1 MSKSSLDPARSPGV
15 LFLVNSLGTGG
26 AEKQVV
32 SLLNHLDAS
41 RFRLH
46 LAYLKRNEQLLPQL
60 ERERLAGVVCMDV
73 AHRIDLGAVRRLRR
87 LIAERSIEAIVCT
100 NSYSTLYGYL
110 ARHHRQGSAPRLAT
124 VFHTTFLRTR
134 GERARMLLYRPL
146 FNRCDRLIYVC
157 ESQRRHW
164 RENGLSAAADQ
175 VIHNGIDTKWYSDP
189 RPAAEQ
195 LDFRHSL
202 GFGDDDFVIGLCAGF
217 RPEKAHGDLLAAVA
231 KLRARAVPAKAL
243 LIGEG
248 PERSVIEHRAR
259 QLGIREHVVMTGV
272 QQDVRPF
279 VRACDVMTLVSH
291 AETFSLA
298 ALESMALG
306 KPLVMSDLGGAGEQV
321 IQGEHG
327 FLFPPGDIEA
337 LSAHLY
343 GLTSGALR
351 ARLGEAA
358 ARRVREHFTIQAMC
372 AQFTDCLE
380 GLTTRAPT
388 RPAPALPDRRPKTRL
403 WPPATK
409 ARSVKRP

>member
-1 MSKSSLDPARSPGV
+1 MTESRSARPPGV

-32 SLLNHLDAS
+32 TLLNHLDAS

-60 ERERLAGVVCMDV
+60 ERGRLAELVCMDV

-87 LIAERSIEAIVCT
+87 LIAERAIEAIVCT
-100 NSYSTLYGYL
+100 NSYPMLYGYL
-110 ARHHRQGSAPRLAT
+110 ACRHHRGSGPRLTA
-124 VFHTTFLRTR
+124 VFHSTFLRTP
-134 GERARMLLYRPL
+134 GEKARMLLYRPL

-164 RENGLSAAADQ
+164 RENGLRAAADQ
-175 VIHNGIDTKWYSDP
+175 VIHNGIDTDWYSDP

-195 LDFRHSL
+195 LAFRRSL
-202 GFGDDDFVIGLCAGF
+202 GFGDEDFVIGLCAGF
-217 RPEKAHGDLLAAVA
+217 RPEKAHGDLLAAA
-231 KLRARAVPAKAL
+231 AGLRARAIPAKAL

-248 PERSVIEHRAR
+248 PERSAIERRAR
-259 QLGIREHVVMTGV
+259 QLGIREHVVLTGV
-272 QQDVRPF
+272 KQDVRPF

-298 ALESMALG
+298 ALESMSLG

-321 IQGEHG
+321 IDGEHG

-337 LSAHLY
+337 LSMQLHR
-343 GLTSGALR
+343 LTSRALR

-358 ARRVREHFTIQAMC
+358 ARRVRERFTVQAMS
-372 AQFTDCLE
+372 ARFADCLE
-380 GLTTRAPT
+380 GLTRAPV
-388 RPAPALPDRRPKTRL
+388 RPAPGVGLSPS
-403 WPPATK
+403 PP
-409 ARSVKRP
+409 

>member
-1 MSKSSLDPARSPGV
+1 MTSAKPPGV

-32 SLLNHLDAS
+32 TLLNNLDAS

-60 ERERLAGVVCMDV
+60 ERARLAELVCLDV
-73 AHRIDLGAVRRLRR
+73 THRIDLGAVRRLRR
-87 LIAERSIEAIVCT
+87 LVAERAIEAIVCT

-110 ARHHRQGSAPRLAT
+110 ARHRHQGGVPRLAT

-134 GERARMLLYRPL
+134 GEKARMLLYRPL

-164 RENGLSAAADQ
+164 RKNGMRAAADE
-175 VIHNGIDTKWYSDP
+175 VIHNGIDTAWYSDP

-195 LDFRHSL
+195 LAFRRSL
-202 GFGDDDFVIGLCAGF
+202 GFGDEDFVIGLCAGF

-231 KLRARAVPAKAL
+231 KLRALAIPAKAL

-248 PERSVIEHRAR
+248 PERPAIERHAS

-298 ALESMALG
+298 ALESMSLG
-306 KPLVMSDLGGAGEQV
+306 RPLVMSDLGGAGEQV
-321 IQGEHG
+321 VHGEHG

-337 LSAHLY
+337 LSAQLHK
-343 GLTSGALR
+343 LTNRALR
-351 ARLGEAA
+351 ARLAEAGA
-358 ARRVREHFTIQAMC
+358 LRVRERFTVQAMSER
-372 AQFTDCLE
+372 FNDCLE
-380 GLTTRAPT
+380 GLTREPGRSA
-388 RPAPALPDRRPKTRL
+388 RPRPDRHDAASKSAMGRPSR
-403 WPPATK
+403 
-409 ARSVKRP
+409 

>member
-1 MSKSSLDPARSPGV
+1 MTSASSPGV

-32 SLLNHLDAS
+32 TLLNNLDAS

-60 ERERLAGVVCMDV
+60 ERERLAALVCLGVTHRLDV
-73 AHRIDLGAVRRLRR
+73 GAVRRLRR
-87 LIAERSIEAIVCT
+87 LVAERAIEAIVCT
-100 NSYSTLYGYL
+100 NSYSMLYGYL
-110 ARHHRQGSAPRLAT
+110 ARHHQQGSAPRLAT

-134 GERARMLLYRPL
+134 GEKARMLLYRPL

-164 RENGLSAAADQ
+164 RENGLRAAADQ
-175 VIHNGIDTKWYSDP
+175 VIHNGIDTAWYSDP

-195 LDFRHSL
+195 LAFRRSL
-202 GFGDDDFVIGLCAGF
+202 GYGDEDFVIGLCAGF

-231 KLRARAVPAKAL
+231 KLRTLAIPAKAL

-248 PERSVIEHRAR
+248 PERSAIERQAR
-259 QLGIREHVVMTGV
+259 QLGIREHVAMTGV
-272 QQDVRPF
+272 KQDVRPF

-298 ALESMALG
+298 ALESMSLG
-306 KPLVMSDLGGAGEQV
+306 KPLVLSDLGGAGEQV
-321 IQGEHG
+321 LDGEHG

-337 LSAHLY
+337 LSAQLRK
-343 GLTSGALR
+343 LTSPALR

-358 ARRVREHFTIQAMC
+358 ARRVRERFTVQAMSER
-372 AQFTDCLE
+372 FDDCLE
-380 GLTTRAPT
+380 TLTRGPGRA
-388 RPAPALPDRRPKTRL
+388 ASAFPDRRPKSGL
-403 WPPATK
+403 WPPAMK
-409 ARSVKRP
+409 